1 MKRLLPL
8 ALVFLSGLTTS
19 LARIGEN
26 VEECVARYGPVVER
40 LPAKIK
46 ESDPQSCVFS
56 KSGITIIAEFK
67 AGKAWQHTYRMA
79 GLDEAS
85 VSKLLEAEAEA
96 VDGGWSSPIKI
107 GGQEFRSSAD
117 GKRIAVTTYGRKL
130 SDVGTLV
137 VAQKSFAEANREGYK
152 TLLDTVSEEVKRRAA
167 NQPLKGL

>member
-8 ALVFLSGLTTS
+8 ALVLLSGLTTS
-19 LARIGEN
+19 FARIGET

-85 VSKLLEAEAEA
+85 VSKLLEAEA

>member
-8 ALVFLSGLTTS
+8 AIVFLSYIATCH
-19 LARIGEN
+19 ARIGET
-26 VEECVARYGPVVER
+26 VEECVARYGPIVER

-46 ESDPQSCVFS
+46 ESDPQACVFS

-67 AGKAWQHTYRMA
+67 AGKAWQHIYRMA
-79 GLDEAS
+79 GLDEVAMD
-85 VSKLLEAEAEA
+85 KLLEAEG

-117 GKRIAVTTYGRKL
+117 GKRIAVTTYGKKL

-152 TLLDTVSEEVKRRAA
+152 TLLDSVSDEVKRRAA

>member
-8 ALVFLSGLTTS
+8 VLVLLSGLTTS
-19 LARIGEN
+19 HARLGET

-46 ESDPQSCVFS
+46 ESDPQACVFS

-67 AGKAWQHTYRMA
+67 AGKAWQHTYRMT
-79 GLDEAS
+79 GLDEPS
-85 VSKLLEAEAEA
+85 VSKLLEAEA
-96 VDGGWSSPIKI
+96 VDGGWSSPIKF

-117 GKRIAVTTYGRKL
+117 GKRIAVTTYGKKL
-130 SDVGTLV
+130 SDVGSLV
-137 VAQKSFAEANREGYK
+137 VAQKSFAEANREDYK
-152 TLLDTVSEEVKRRAA
+152 AMLDTVSEEVRRRAA